1 MQRRTDPHSA
11 VVPYG
16 LDAQRNVVFAIA
28 AAAVALVA
36 LRPWRI
42 PSWIWPALGAAA
54 AIALGSETFAEASQ
68 AIALQWNVLLFIL
81 GLMGLAAAAEESG
94 AFAWLTDVA
103 LERAGG
109 SRRRLFVVLFLTG
122 AVLTLVLSNDATAV
136 VLTPVVYRA
145 IAKRGGDAMPFLFG
159 CTFVADTASFG
170 LPFANPANV
179 LILPH
184 ARFWPYVAH
193 LGPPQVLAIA
203 LNLVIFLGLFRTRLH
218 GRYEVLSASPP
229 SAPALRTLAVAAL
242 VAVAYVVVLA
252 IRWPLGPVAVAG
264 AAIAL
269 AVARVA
275 PRAALRHVSFS
286 TFALLFGLFALLDA
300 VGRAGFEAWSM
311 HAMAATREW
320 GSIGLDATAAGGAAF
335 FSNLFNNLPVAI
347 VSSYLV
353 ARAPEHVAYPLI
365 AGVDL
370 GPNLTMTGSIATILW
385 SSMLRKRGVHVSA
398 LEYFR
403 LGIIVVPPTLGV
415 TVLWLWLV
423 R

>member
-1 MQRRTDPHSA
+1 MVFGIAA
-11 VVPYG
+11 VAMILLSVRPFRIRPWIWPV
-16 LDAQRNVVFAIA
+16 AAAIVVIALGWEPIA
-28 AAAVALVA
+28 AA
-36 LRPWRI
+36 W
-42 PSWIWPALGAAA
+42 
-54 AIALGSETFAEASQ
+54 Q
-68 AIALQWNVLLFIL
+68 AIARQWNVLLFIL

-94 AFAWLTDVA
+94 AFAWLTAVA

-109 SRRRLFVVLFLTG
+109 SFRRLFVLLFITG
-122 AVLTLVLSNDATAV
+122 AALTLVLSNDATAI

-145 IAKRGGDAMPFLFG
+145 IANRGGDPMPFLFG

-184 ARFWPYVAH
+184 ARFWPYIAH

-203 LNLVIFLGLFRTRLH
+203 LNLTIFLAVFRARLR
-218 GRYEVLSASPP
+218 GRYEVE
-229 SAPALRTLAVAAL
+229 PALRPGAPAVRTLVVAVLVAIAYVAVLAV
-242 VAVAYVVVLA
+242 
-252 IRWPLGPVAVAG
+252 RWPLGPVAVIG
-264 AAIAL
+264 AAVAL

-275 PRAALRHVSFS
+275 PQSAVRHISWS

-300 VGRAGFEAWSM
+300 VAHAGFEAWSM
-311 HAMAATREW
+311 HAMSAAQQW
-320 GSIGLDATAAGGAAF
+320 GPLGLNAAAAAGAAL
-335 FSNLFNNLPVAI
+335 FSNLFNNLPVAV

-353 ARAPEHVAYPLI
+353 AHAPEHVAYPLI

-398 LEYFR
+398 IDYIR
-403 LGIIVVPPTLGV
+403 LGIIVVPATLGA
-415 TVLWLWLV
+415 TILWLWLMPPG
-423 R
+423 